1 MDSANY
7 VTLMLLDK
15 SYYDYDYER
24 PPRKVENVAP
34 KSKEETLKQL
44 ARFGVGVA
52 ARKESADELQ
62 RMAMEAG
69 GEPPTTGIN

>member
-44 ARFGVGVA
+44 ARFGVATAKSKDKASVI
-52 ARKESADELQ
+52 DELQ
-62 RMAMEAG
+62 KEVMA
-69 GEPPTTGIN
+69 TK